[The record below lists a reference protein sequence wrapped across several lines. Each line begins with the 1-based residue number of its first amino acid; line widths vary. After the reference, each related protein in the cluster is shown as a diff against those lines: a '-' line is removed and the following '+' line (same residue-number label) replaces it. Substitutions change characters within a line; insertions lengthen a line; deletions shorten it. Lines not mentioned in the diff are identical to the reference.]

1 MNYQKHYDQLIE
13 NATNRSIIPTEYK
26 ESHHII
32 PRSIGGTD
40 ETENLV
46 DLFPEEHL
54 VAHLLLVKI
63 HPNND
68 KMIYA
73 ANMMSSFHGV
83 NNKKYAWLKKQHS
96 ELMKKNNPM
105 HNEETRQKM
114 IESCK
119 GRVPWHAGLTKDD
132 ERVKSMTYERTDK
145 HRELARKGRLGTKMP
160 EASRQRMI
168 KEKTGKPNFKNAKS
182 VILVKP
188 NGEELL
194 IKHRIAE
201 KYKELGLSYR
211 TLNKFRN
218 GVVPPSNRKNSPHRH
233 STTGWCLKDIRTSLT
248 KKSKAH

>member
-13 NATNRSIIPTEYK
+13 NATNRSILESEYK

-96 ELMKKNNPM
+96 EVMKKNNPM
-105 HNEETRQKM
+105 HNEETRKKVGLK
-114 IESCK
+114 IK
-119 GRVPWHAGLTKDD
+119 GNKSWAKGLTKETD
-132 ERVKSMTYERTDK
+132 ERIKNQIYKRTDK
-145 HRELARKGRLGTKMP
+145 HREILRQGRLGTKMS
-160 EASRQRMI
+160 ESTKQNLRDQI
-168 KEKTGKPNFKNAKS
+168 KGKPNLKNAKT
-182 VILVKP
+182 VMLVKP
-188 NGEELL
+188 NGEEILVE
-194 IKHRIAE
+194 HRIAS
-201 KYKELGLSYR
+201 KCKKLGIGYK

-218 GVVPPSNRKNSPHRH
+218 EVVPPGNRKNSPIREA
-233 STTGWCLKDIRTSLT
+233 TTGWCLKDV
-248 KKSKAH
+248 